1 MSYMMKKVTSMV
13 SDLVFIENEV
23 VLELQK
29 AEEDQL
35 SNKQSS
41 SMRQDKLSFGKGCMV
56 G

>member
-1 MSYMMKKVTSMV
+1 MVNQVTDMV
-13 SDLVFIENEV
+13 SDLAFIDNEHELV
-23 VLELQK
+23 SELQK